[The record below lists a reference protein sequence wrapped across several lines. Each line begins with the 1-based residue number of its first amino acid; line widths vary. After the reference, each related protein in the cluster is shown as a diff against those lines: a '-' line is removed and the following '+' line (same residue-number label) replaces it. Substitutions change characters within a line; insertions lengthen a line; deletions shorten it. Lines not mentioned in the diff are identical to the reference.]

1 MKRTFFVAIAMA
13 GMMTLGRSADPTYH
27 DPGLKRIVQVA
38 IVCRDIEATS
48 KRWAALLGMEAP
60 KINTTRPGKEVRM
73 IVRGKPS
80 DARVKLAFFQ
90 TGQVVLELLQPLG
103 GDSNWQEGLDK
114 NGESVHHIG
123 FEVEDLDKS
132 LKACEKLGFPNV
144 HQGRYDS
151 DDGTYVYMDSKN
163 QLGVTVELLH
173 SDTGKK

>member
-1 MKRTFFVAIAMA
+1 MKKILLAAIVLA
-13 GMMTLGRSADPTYH
+13 GMISLGRGADLTYH
-27 DPGLKRIVQVA
+27 DPGFKKVVQIA

-48 KRWAALLGMEAP
+48 KRWAGLLGMEVP
-60 KINTTRPGKEVRM
+60 KISTTRPGKEVHM

-90 TGQVVLELLQPLG
+90 TGQVVIELLQPLG
-103 GDSNWQEGLDK
+103 GASNWQEGLDK

-123 FEVEDLDKS
+123 FQVEDLDKS

-151 DDGTYVYMDSKN
+151 DDGTYVYVDSKN

-173 SDTGKK
+173 SDNVKK